1 MIKYIAGRPGRRQ
14 KRNTAIWSNTGF
26 QVSHICCYES
36 TCISARALESSQYKL
51 YTIYYPK
58 KSNQLVV
65 CTSNP
70 PYIALLTADSYN
82 LVTVAIRRE
91 IDIKPTGLAILA
103 PSRSTLKLNVQIALP
118 LATRLPL
125 PVPPPFLLLL
135 ALQHLHLEILPHLD
149 SPLPSVCA

>member
-1 MIKYIAGRPGRRQ
+1 MIKYIAGRPGMRQ
-14 KRNTAIWSNTGF
+14 NRNTSIWSKTGF

-36 TCISARALESSQYKL
+36 TSISARALESSQYKL

-91 IDIKPTGLAILA
+91 IDIKPTKRQHTSACVSIR
-103 PSRSTLKLNVQIALP
+103 PTSRVYQRVAHTRVTYADVCWRMLVLP
-118 LATRLPL
+118 LRMLTYADVFRRM
-125 PVPPPFLLLL
+125 L
-135 ALQHLHLEILPHLD
+135 AYAD
-149 SPLPSVCA
+149 VR